1 MITGD
6 LYFTFIKIPSNYKCL
21 LVCKSWHKNIIGD
34 IKKRKIEF
42 YDMQLYN
49 AINNK
54 HIFLLYRAYD
64 KVLLQAYDNVIIN
77 IMKIIIKDADIRDKI
92 MEKFIEN
99 YKQLSIIISIFHN
112 YNTTAIVANAVNAAN
127 AANAVNAANAANAVN
142 AANAANAATI
152 ATQNIKYTS
161 DDDNI
166 EKYIAD
172 EYANILSKYYNY
184 NIILT

>member
-6 LYFTFIKIPSNYKCL
+6 LYFTFIKIPSNYKYL

-64 KVLLQAYDNVIIN
+64 KVLLQAYDNFIIN

-112 YNTTAIVANAVNAAN
+112 YNTTAI
-127 AANAVNAANAANAVN
+127 
-142 AANAANAATI
+142 AANAATI

>member
-112 YNTTAIVANAVNAAN
+112 YNTTAIVANA
-127 AANAVNAANAANAVN
+127 
-142 AANAANAATI
+142 ANAANAATI

>member
-34 IKKRKIEF
+34 IKKRKIDF

-54 HIFLLYRAYD
+54 HIFLLYSAYD

-112 YNTTAIVANAVNAAN
+112 YNTTAI
-127 AANAVNAANAANAVN
+127 
-142 AANAANAATI
+142 AANAATI